1 MTLHLQAM
9 KGTNML
15 KLNNGYLLHKIA
27 GIPFLLPYG
36 QKIVDNKHSIRLND
50 SGLLLYRTL
59 TQGADEDMLLQVL
72 ISHYQAQATDIP
84 ALKED
89 VKHFLLQLE
98 GAGILSRPQ
107 NFPADNADFFFQ
119 IGPAVMAYCGPKEL
133 LMPSLFDFSCENA
146 SADLTVSIIPCGA
159 DETDNG
165 ELLIRTNEMVICK
178 TNSCY
183 RFLYPADYGITEMHV
198 SLNGGNAA
206 LFCPKPY
213 GSDLPEKVFHALRF
227 AYLICAQRLGAFA
240 LHSASILYRE
250 KAWLFSGS
258 SGAGKSTHTLLW
270 NRRYQTPFLN
280 GDLNL
285 LGFEGDTP
293 VVYGIPWCG
302 TSGYYTTSTVP
313 LGGITF
319 LKQAPTDTLLP
330 ISDEDI
336 ALRTMQRLISPSWT
350 AEMMLMNLSFAEDL
364 RKKIPVFHLQC
375 TKEDS
380 AATLIKQ
387 AIDENADKNF

>member
-1 MTLHLQAM
+1 
-9 KGTNML
+9 ML
-15 KLNNGYLLHKIA
+15 KLKKGYLLHKIA
-27 GIPFLLPYG
+27 GIPYLLPYG
-36 QKIVDNKHSIRLND
+36 QKIVDFKHSIRLND
-50 SGLLLYRTL
+50 SGLLLYHTL
-59 TQGADEDMLLQVL
+59 TQGADEDMLLQAL
-72 ISHYQAQATDIP
+72 ISHYQAEATDIP

-98 GAGILSRPQ
+98 GAGILSRPE
-107 NFPADNADFFFQ
+107 NLPANNADFFFQ
-119 IGPAVMAYCGPKEL
+119 IGPAVVAYCGPKEL
-133 LMPSLFDFSCENA
+133 LISSLFDFSCENTA
-146 SADLTVSIIPCGA
+146 ADLTVNIIPCTAG
-159 DETDNG
+159 ETDNG

-178 TNSCY
+178 TDNCY

-198 SLNGGNAA
+198 SLNGRNAA

-258 SGAGKSTHTLLW
+258 SGTGKSTHTSLW
-270 NRRYQTPFLN
+270 NRLYQTPYLN

-285 LGFEGDTP
+285 LSFVDDTP

-302 TSGYYTTSTVP
+302 TSGCYTTSTVP

-319 LKQAPTDTLLP
+319 LKQAPTNALLP

-380 AATLIKQ
+380 AAAVIKK
-387 AIDENADKNF
+387 AIDNTADKIIPIE

>member
-213 GSDLPEKVFHALRF
+213 GSGLPEKVFHALRF

-350 AEMMLMNLSFAEDL
+350 AEMMMMNLSFAEDL
-364 RKKIPVFHLQC
+364 RKRIPVFHLQC